1 MKISSYGIRE
11 VGLAMALVGAL
22 VSTSARAAGDP
33 CREWQDEHAMWR
45 SEVVRLYLNGAS
57 QRALDEAVF
66 ELVQREAYL
75 TSCPASVPA
84 ARPVMVGW
92 RLVDRSPDDYASAV
106 VESLLEQAGFDLSL
120 RSLVGRESQEVRR
133 ARAVR

>member
-1 MKISSYGIRE
+1 MKISRYGIRE

-22 VSTSARAAGDP
+22 ASTSARAAGDP
-33 CREWQDEHAMWR
+33 CREWQDEHATWR
-45 SEVVRLYLNGAS
+45 SEVVRLYLRGAS

-75 TSCPASVPA
+75 TSCPASVPV

-106 VESLLEQAGFDLSL
+106 VESVLEQAGFDLSL
-120 RSLVGRESQEVRR
+120 RSLVGGESREVRR
-133 ARAVR
+133 ARAAR

>member
-1 MKISSYGIRE
+1 
-11 VGLAMALVGAL
+11 
-22 VSTSARAAGDP
+22 
-33 CREWQDEHAMWR
+33 MWR

>member
-1 MKISSYGIRE
+1 MKFTRLGIRE

-22 VSTSARAAGDP
+22 VSTGALAAGDP
-33 CREWQDEHAMWR
+33 CREWQDEHAKWR
-45 SEVVRLYLNGAS
+45 AEVVRLYLNGAS

-75 TSCPASVPA
+75 TSCPTSVPA
-84 ARPVMVGW
+84 VRPVMVGW

-106 VESLLEQAGFDLSL
+106 VESVLEQAGFDLSL
-120 RSLVGRESQEVRR
+120 RSLVGGGAREVRR
-133 ARAVR
+133 ARAMR